1 MNSFYGCSNMD
12 VKASDVPDLS
22 LVQDLSGMFSGATS
36 LKGESANWAWDTSN
50 VKYTDTMF
58 VRASN
63 FNQNIGSWDM
73 SNVESMTRMFND
85 AAAFNNGG
93 SSSISGIL
101 TRMMMIITFRMVRHF
116 FFGLTG
122 LVGLTGTPEVFCGT
136 PGLARRLLLAPA
148 LGILLASPF
157 FFISPASLSC
167 PVQTAPRE
175 DQSP

>member
-1 MNSFYGCSNMD
+1 
-12 VKASDVPDLS
+12 
-22 LVQDLSGMFSGATS
+22 MFSGVTS

-93 SSSISGIL
+93 SSSISAWNTAKATSMEGV
-101 TRMMMIITFRMVRHF
+101 FWGAKAF
-116 FFGLTG
+116 NQP
-122 LVGLTGTPEVFCGT
+122 VGSWNVSNANHAVADEDAGVAEAVVVGDLQGC
-136 PGLARRLLLAPA
+136 RLLPVYA
-148 LGILLASPF
+148 LCAFTGGW
-157 FFISPASLSC
+157 
-167 PVQTAPRE
+167 
-175 DQSP
+175 